1 MDWLQHTR
9 LLHPSLSPGV
19 YSNSCPL
26 SQWRH
31 PTISSSVI
39 PPSPPALNLSQHQD
53 LWSYND
59 SQMWDLIIGYQGLY
73 RRIGLTDQEVT
84 LIGKMATW
92 KVKISLP
99 SPLSLFQPKPA
110 NFHFG
115 IYLGGW
121 LSWYTCSFFIQ
132 IILLFFFFLAELLN
146 MQSLSSLT
154 RNWTW
159 APCGGCTEP

>member
-9 LLHPSLSPGV
+9 LLRPSLSPGV

-73 RRIGLTDQEVT
+73 RRIGFTDQEVT

-99 SPLSLFQPKPA
+99 SPLSLFQPSITKTSQ
-110 NFHFG
+110 FSLWDILG
-115 IYLGGW
+115 RRTVMIYMFL
-121 LSWYTCSFFIQ
+121 LSTNHSS
-132 IILLFFFFLAELLN
+132 FFFFGRTTQHVE
-146 MQSLSSLT
+146 S
-154 RNWTW
+154 
-159 APCGGCTEP
+159 

>member
-1 MDWLQHTR
+1 MDWLQHAR
-9 LLHPSLSPGV
+9 LLRPSLSPGV
-19 YSNSCPL
+19 CSNSCPL
-26 SQWRH
+26 SQWCH

-73 RRIGLTDQEVT
+73 RRIGLTDKEVT

-99 SPLSLFQPKPA
+99 SPLSLFQPSITKTSQ
-110 NFHFG
+110 FSLWD
-115 IYLGGW
+115 IYLGGG
-121 LSWYTCSFFIQ
+121 LSWYTCSFFLQ
-132 IILLFFFFLAELLN
+132 IILLFFFGRTTQHAE
-146 MQSLSSLT
+146 S
-154 RNWTW
+154 
-159 APCGGCTEP
+159 